1 VRVDQ
6 RDNALV
12 MLCRRITLHGERIE
26 IEISGRGLH
35 GFLKGEPAT
44 PEVAGT
50 APDQLLRLSFP
61 TRLCRIGQGKRLVI
75 DGAVPPGI
83 AGKPDPKLIKL
94 LVRAHRL
101 KDKLRADPGTRIGD
115 LATAEQLSP
124 SYVALLLRLSFLA
137 PDITRAILEGR
148 QPGGFT
154 AQKLVTYVGLPLAWT
169 EQRRAL
175 GFA

>member
-1 VRVDQ
+1 
-6 RDNALV
+6 

-26 IEISGRGLH
+26 IEISGCGLY
-35 GFLKGEPAT
+35 GFLKGELAPT
-44 PEVAGT
+44 EVAGT
-50 APDQLLRLSFP
+50 EPDDPLLLLSFP
-61 TRLCRIGQGKRLVI
+61 ARLCRIGQGKRLVI

-101 KDKLRADPGTRIGD
+101 NEKLRADPGTRIGD
-115 LATAEQLSP
+115 LATAEKLSP
-124 SYVALLLRLSFLA
+124 SYMALLLRLSFLA